1 MSLCFWND
9 DKKKKKLKQFKK
21 MSLEL
26 LFEYTELMD
35 QRIEERDFKSKGHD
49 YKGSVSFSF
58 SSRFRDG

>member
-1 MSLCFWND
+1 
-9 DKKKKKLKQFKK
+9 

-49 YKGSVSFSF
+49 CKGSVSFN
-58 SSRFRDG
+58 

>member
-1 MSLCFWND
+1 
-9 DKKKKKLKQFKK
+9 

-26 LFEYTELMD
+26 LFELMD

-49 YKGSVSFSF
+49 CKGGISFSF

>member
-1 MSLCFWND
+1 
-9 DKKKKKLKQFKK
+9 